1 MESEEFLAKEQRV
14 LEAYFM
20 SLGHFYYDKAKEIA
34 EKERDGLVK
43 AGINTSL
50 FSSALT
56 ALSQLAV
63 AEKLYMSLQYL
74 VPKSFLRK
82 DSSLKSVYEALRLEF
97 RRLKDQAPGCTPLSS
112 SPSPSTYSPLLT
124 PSPSLASLT
133 SMSPSIVIGSYQSSS
148 STVSLSPPMGVVDS
162 FLSHLCEQ
170 LYTFVSARLKAMDF
184 YDKLF
189 SLSSGKMMKFEEL
202 SGTLADIISHNQ
214 KLFHHPL
221 LTPLKSSFSLELET
235 LHHLLEAQVILSK
248 WQFLQSL
255 LHLQEVQVKLGEWNA
270 SLVPPGTRRL
280 GTSLLR
286 PERLPHLYTWI
297 NRLNAVMVGK
307 FTLYFNKV
315 LSKQTTHQEMKHFG
329 QQMTVDY
336 CHKIATFYK
345 KSDAVCVELLFDA
358 FGDESYY
365 EHGYRHP
372 DRSVEVPKGIDSYPA
387 IYFYPSTYQE
397 KQHRPNIIMIIDKK
411 VNELN
416 SEGIV
421 CFYDNRVE
429 RTYFLTKLDPRVTMV
444 IVYCSRKSEKD
455 TFIVGFMQDFALQVR
470 GNKVFSTLKP
480 GNK

>member
-221 LTPLKSSFSLELET
+221 LTPLKSSF
-235 LHHLLEAQVILSK
+235 
-248 WQFLQSL
+248 
-255 LHLQEVQVKLGEWNA
+255 
-270 SLVPPGTRRL
+270 R
-280 GTSLLR
+280 
-286 PERLPHLYTWI
+286 
-297 NRLNAVMVGK
+297 
-307 FTLYFNKV
+307 
-315 LSKQTTHQEMKHFG
+315 
-329 QQMTVDY
+329 
-336 CHKIATFYK
+336 
-345 KSDAVCVELLFDA
+345 
-358 FGDESYY
+358 
-365 EHGYRHP
+365 
-372 DRSVEVPKGIDSYPA
+372 
-387 IYFYPSTYQE
+387 
-397 KQHRPNIIMIIDKK
+397 
-411 VNELN
+411 
-416 SEGIV
+416 
-421 CFYDNRVE
+421 
-429 RTYFLTKLDPRVTMV
+429 
-444 IVYCSRKSEKD
+444 
-455 TFIVGFMQDFALQVR
+455 
-470 GNKVFSTLKP
+470 
-480 GNK
+480 